1 MKLLK
6 LYLSKFY
13 GFFWFFRLV
22 SNFTEYLENRENHL
36 ELIDTFDEDLAVLH
50 RIPVFPSLLHPDV
63 NPEMSMMASTS
74 GIVNN
79 FTENHGNFTE
89 NLNGVGNGQVS
100 LLDWINSRGSSQS
113 LESVA
118 EGCHR

>member
-1 MKLLK
+1 MWKIKNFPSILFL
-6 LYLSKFY
+6 
-13 GFFWFFRLV
+13 FRLV

-79 FTENHGNFTE
+79 FTEN
-89 NLNGVGNGQVS
+89 LNGVGNGQVS

-118 EGCHR
+118 EGCYR